1 MRILG
6 IDPGSRKV
14 GFGIVDINKI
24 NRTLINE
31 SHGVFRLDVSLDLA
45 LRMKELAQRL
55 QNLIREKKP
64 QCMILEE
71 IFMGEN
77 ARAALILGQ
86 ARGAVLATAGL
97 NELTVFSLNALTVKL
112 AVTGTG
118 CATKIQVGEMVR
130 VILQLTQKPAEDAA
144 DALALAICHGQQ
156 MLSPS
161 SVMKIPLIKKM
172 SKKQKQNGL
181 EALAKT
187 RTVIFNK

>member
-14 GFGIVDINKI
+14 GFGILDVNKI
-24 NRTLINE
+24 ERTLFCE
-31 SHGVFRLDVSLDLA
+31 SFGVFRLDVSQDLS
-45 LRMKELAQRL
+45 LRMKELALRL
-55 QNLIREKKP
+55 QFLIREKNP
-64 QCMILEE
+64 HCMVLEE

-86 ARGAVLATAGL
+86 ARGSVLATAGL
-97 NELTVFSLNALTVKL
+97 NELTVFNLNALTVKL
-112 AVTGTG
+112 AITGAG
-118 CATKIQVGEMVR
+118 RATKTQVSEMVR
-130 VILQLTQKPAEDAA
+130 VILRLSQKPDEDAS

-156 MLSPS
+156 MLGQYSG
-161 SVMKIPLIKKM
+161 VTLPLVRKM
-172 SKKQKQNGL
+172 SKKQKRKGL